1 MQSAGVEVWTA
12 RPAMLGCDACA
23 AFSRLLDETE
33 LERSQRLRFDADRR
47 AFIVAHAMRRMALA
61 MALALDPQDLRFGTG
76 SHGQPVLLGTGVMRA
91 PSFSLSRTRDFVACA
106 VSRDGPVGIDVETIR
121 DGVDASLLAR
131 YMQPWDAQGDEAFY
145 VQWTALEA
153 YWKAQGLGL
162 SASHPHIALREYGE
176 DCWSVAFAE
185 HNRQTGLVA
194 LRLPAPPTH
203 VLSLACTERDSVRI
217 VELDA
222 LANAP
227 HAAPSDALSTCK
239 DGNCGVAAAPRI
251 FSA

>member
-23 AFSRLLDETE
+23 AFSRLLDDGE
-33 LERSQRLRFDADRR
+33 LERSRRLRFEDDRR
-47 AFIVAHAMRRMALA
+47 AFVVAHAMRRMALGL
-61 MALALDPQDLRFGTG
+61 ALAQDPKDIRFGSG
-76 SHGQPVLLGTGVMRA
+76 SHGQPLLLDMGPVRA

-106 VSRDGPVGIDVETIR
+106 VSCDGPVGIDVETIR

-131 YMQPWDAQGDEAFY
+131 YMQPWAEGGDEAFY

-153 YWKAQGLGL
+153 FWKAQGLGL
-162 SASHPHIALREYGE
+162 SASHPHIALDEAGE
-176 DCWSVAFAE
+176 DCWSVAYAE
-185 HNRQTGLVA
+185 HGRDTGLVA

-203 VLSLACTERDSVRI
+203 VLNLVCTARDTVRI

-227 HAAPSDALSTCK
+227 HAAPSDVPSTCK
-239 DGNCGVAAAPRI
+239 DGNCAVATAPKI